1 MTSSIRSVGGYALV
15 NPPHQT
21 SVRNAFG
28 YALVRRAS
36 DPLPIREVPS
46 DLRKAQRQLLY
57 DLIEETNPG
66 FQALFPLAQ
75 LDFGTP
81 SASAVVLGDP
91 YKRDTQVVV
100 SAKAGSGFM
109 GSKTIRYRRIDL
121 SFVFRNMTAQLTD
134 WYSAA
139 ATALPK
145 AAWIAALNAKY
156 GLLLLES
163 DIPVSNIG
171 ALPWNTVY
179 GMTIDAT
186 CLCYK
191 ATAGVNLQWLKGK
204 RPMLDMIPD
213 AKQVLV
219 GRAFP
224 AGNDFTDPNRKP
236 VGEWETF
243 GLDASELK
251 TTLEALAA
259 SQVIAVGST
268 IPAVNAVLNF
278 LAGNSGRDYFS
289 NKAST
294 VKGGLGGLTWYKY
307 TIPNAGVP
315 EANSQR
321 FNRVIVIQG
330 IAGSWFSGK
339 ILLHYNV

>member
-15 NPPHQT
+15 NLAHQT
-21 SVRNAFG
+21 SVRNTFG

-75 LDFGTP
+75 LDFGKP
-81 SASAVVLGDP
+81 SNITVSVGDP
-91 YKRDTQVVV
+91 YKRDTSVVV

-109 GSKTIRYRRIDL
+109 GSKTITYRRIDL
-121 SFVFRNMTAQLTD
+121 GLLFRNMTLQLTD
-134 WYSAA
+134 YYNS
-139 ATALPK
+139 TALPK
-145 AAWIAALNAKY
+145 TLWVAALNYKY

-163 DIPVSNIG
+163 DIPASNIG
-171 ALPWNTVY
+171 ALPQTTVY
-179 GMTIDAT
+179 GMAIDAT
-186 CLCYK
+186 TSLCYK
-191 ATAGVNLQWLKGK
+191 STVAIQLQWLKGK
-204 RPMLDMIPD
+204 RPMTDLIPD

-219 GRAFP
+219 GRTFP

-243 GLDASELK
+243 GLDASDIK
-251 TTLEALAA
+251 TTIEAMGA
-259 SQVIAVGST
+259 SQA
-268 IPAVNAVLNF
+268 IPADSTLPLVNAVVNW
-278 LAGNSGRDYFS
+278 LAANSGRDYFS
-289 NKAST
+289 NKAAT
-294 VKGGLGGLTWYKY
+294 VKGGLCGLTWYKY

-321 FNRVIVIQG
+321 FNRVLVIQG
-330 IAGSWFSGK
+330 VAGSWFSGK